1 MVLSAAGFALPGV
14 KDPHQC
20 LAGHKRLGQSRAVVG
35 TMTNA
40 RIGGTGSRVREG
52 AMRSVVCPECLY
64 YSPVNA
70 SWLGFRVD

>member
-1 MVLSAAGFALPGV
+1 
-14 KDPHQC
+14 
-20 LAGHKRLGQSRAVVG
+20 
-35 TMTNA
+35 MTNA